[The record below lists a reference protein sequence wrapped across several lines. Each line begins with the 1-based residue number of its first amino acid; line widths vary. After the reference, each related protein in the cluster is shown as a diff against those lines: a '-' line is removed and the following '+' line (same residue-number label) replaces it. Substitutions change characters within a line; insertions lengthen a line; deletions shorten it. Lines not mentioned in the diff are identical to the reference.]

1 MRLLPKVF
9 ASVVVSTLALTAC
22 NNSSSTTSP
31 AAGGAASSSTFSAT
45 GSPVASG
52 NATVDST
59 SSDLGTILV
68 DANGMT
74 LYLNTQDTAT
84 ASSCTGS
91 CAATWPPLTSG
102 GSTKAGSGVQS
113 AQLGTL
119 MVGDTDQ
126 ITYYGHPLYTYSGD
140 TGPGETNGQGVGGV
154 WYVVSTKGTP
164 VKGSSSGGDSNRG
177 GGY

>member
-1 MRLLPKVF
+1 MRLLPRVF
-9 ASVVVSTLALTAC
+9 ASVAVSALALTAC
-22 NNSSSTTSP
+22 NNSSTTTSS
-31 AAGGAASSSTFSAT
+31 AAGGAPSSSTFSAT

-84 ASSCTGS
+84 TSSCTGS
-91 CAATWPPLTSG
+91 CAATWPPLTSS

-113 AQLGTL
+113 AQLATL
-119 MVGDTDQ
+119 MVGSTDQ

-140 TGPGETNGQGVGGV
+140 TSPGDTNGEGVGGV

-164 VKGSSSGGDSNRG
+164 VKGSSGGDSNRG